1 MFVILGV
8 VVVILTIY
16 FLIKQYEARMVLF
29 TSGVVMAILAG
40 KPMAALDAF
49 ATRMTSGGLIMP
61 ICSVMGF
68 AFVMKAT
75 GCDQHLVKL
84 VAKGLYKVRFFLIP
98 GATLAT
104 FAINIALPS
113 AAGVSAA
120 VGAILIPLL
129 IASGVHPALAGAA
142 VLSGTYG
149 SMLSPGLSHNPFVAE
164 LAGVDVMDVIASHAP
179 ASIAAVIIAAISI
192 TIVAIVRKEHKGYSD
207 EKVQAEANF
216 EEKVNVLYA
225 IVPTIPLIIL
235 VLGASVVPAIKMGV
249 PQAMLIG
256 TVIALIVTRK
266 KPEEISKAFFNGMG
280 NAYTNIMGIIICAAV
295 FVSGMEAIGIVDS
308 FIQFLINSESMVK
321 LAASFGPF
329 ILAVIAGSGD
339 AVTYAFNEAVTPHAA
354 QFGLD
359 IVNMGSAA
367 TLGGALGRTMSPIT
381 GATIVCAG
389 IAGVSPMELAKRN
402 APGMIIAM
410 VVAMFLL
417 F

>member
-49 ATRMTSGGLIMP
+49 ATRMTAGGLIMP

-68 AFVMKAT
+68 AFVMKVT

-84 VAKGLYKVRFFLIP
+84 VASGLYKVRFLLIP

-149 SMLSPGLSHNPFVAE
+149 SLLSPGLSHNPFVAE
-164 LAGVDVMDVIASHAP
+164 LAGVDVMDVIATHAT
-179 ASIAAVIIAAISI
+179 ASIAAVIVAAISI
-192 TIVAIVRKEHKGYSD
+192 TIVGIVRKENKGY
-207 EKVQAEANF
+207 QAETVQNNINL
-216 EEKVNVLYA
+216 EEKPNILYA
-225 IVPTIPLIIL
+225 IVPVIPLVLL
-235 VLGASVVPAIKMGV
+235 VLGSSVLPAIKMGV

-256 TVIALIVTRK
+256 TVIALAVTRK
-266 KPEEISKAFFNGMG
+266 KPDEVSKAFFNGMG

-295 FVSGMEAIGIVDS
+295 FVSGMEAIGIVDT

-339 AVTYAFNEAVTPHAA
+339 AVTFAFNEAVTPHAA

-359 IVNMGSAA
+359 IVNMGSVA
-367 TLGGALGRTMSPIT
+367 TIGGALGRTMSPIT

-389 IAGVSPMELAKRN
+389 LAGVSPMELAKRN